1 MDLPQRMSWR
11 DERGLMYGTMQDGA
25 VDYLI
30 TLSYRRRPSFPS
42 PTESLW
48 STEVS
53 GVAVPQTITWRELRK
68 SALVEPIAV
77 AWHAVDISPFKQGDS
92 VLILGGGPIGLAVL
106 QVLKVR
112 GAEKVIVSEV
122 SPRRKQFAAEFGAD
136 YVLDPTKED
145 VVARVR
151 ELCDGQGAHVAFDAA
166 GVQAGLNAAILAIR
180 ARGTLCNIAVWEKP
194 ASINV
199 NDLVFKERYYMGTAC
214 YVFGDF
220 QAVIDAIE
228 TGKCSLRCTTTVC

>member
-1 MDLPQRMSWR
+1 M
-11 DERGLMYGTMQDGA
+11 G
-25 VDYLI
+25 YLI
-30 TLSYRRRPSFPS
+30 TLSYRRRLSFPS

-53 GVAVPQTITWRELRK
+53 GVAVPETITWRELRR
-68 SALVEPIAV
+68 SALVAPIAV

-106 QVLKVR
+106 QVLKAR

-151 ELCDGQGAHVAFDAA
+151 ELCDGQGAHVAFDDA
-166 GVQAGLNAAILAIR
+166 GRAGR
-180 ARGTLCNIAVWEKP
+180 
-194 ASINV
+194 S
-199 NDLVFKERYYMGTAC
+199 
-214 YVFGDF
+214 
-220 QAVIDAIE
+220 
-228 TGKCSLRCTTTVC
+228 